1 MKWRMKRMNFQKFK
15 DTWKEF
21 SGTNQGFLKLAI
33 DHPLEFQV
41 GYSSVANK
49 ALIVMNTGIIDKIPC
64 SKAISAENRLMMN
77 GTYSLEL
84 QLLLKEYEE
93 EFLCLGWDIIM
104 YSKDADNPVNALI
117 ERYLSWQKLLQYVEK
132 SVMPLF
138 RQKGLIGELLHL
150 QEIIPEKGINN
161 SIISW
166 VGPDGAD
173 QDFIFEDSW
182 DEIKEVSLASDTVKI
197 SSFEQLLQEK
207 PGTLSVYV
215 LERTTP
221 GKDRIQLTGLVSD
234 LRDKLSQSERLLDA
248 FNLKLFKYG
257 YRDSDTEEYDHYS
270 FRFIERKDYIV
281 DDNFPKLT
289 KNNVPTE
296 ITSGEYNISLSAIE
310 KYKR

>member
-1 MKWRMKRMNFQKFK
+1 
-15 DTWKEF
+15 
-21 SGTNQGFLKLAI
+21 
-33 DHPLEFQV
+33 
-41 GYSSVANK
+41 
-49 ALIVMNTGIIDKIPC
+49 
-64 SKAISAENRLMMN
+64 
-77 GTYSLEL
+77 
-84 QLLLKEYEE
+84 
-93 EFLCLGWDIIM
+93 
-104 YSKDADNPVNALI
+104 
-117 ERYLSWQKLLQYVEK
+117 
-132 SVMPLF
+132 MPLF

-270 FRFIERKDYIV
+270 FRFIERKDFIV